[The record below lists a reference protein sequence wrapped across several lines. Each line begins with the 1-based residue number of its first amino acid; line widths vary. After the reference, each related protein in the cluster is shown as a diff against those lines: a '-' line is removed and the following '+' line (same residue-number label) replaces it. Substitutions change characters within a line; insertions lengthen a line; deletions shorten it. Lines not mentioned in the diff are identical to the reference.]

1 MRPSS
6 FCIDASI
13 VQASCLDR
21 REIGDSERR
30 HGRAGGGV
38 VCGRLGVHANVGRG
52 SIRRV
57 SLALEG
63 II

>member
-1 MRPSS
+1 MRPSL

-21 REIGDSERR
+21 REIGDTERR

-38 VCGRLGVHANVGRG
+38 VCGRLGVYANVGTPP
-52 SIRRV
+52 
-57 SLALEG
+57 LALNG
-63 II
+63 GSGTD